1 VAEELAAFLVAGHDT
16 TATTLA
22 YSLWALGNHPE
33 IQEQVRAE
41 ASACGPELSPQDVGG
56 LGCTVR
62 VLHEALRLCPPGA
75 GAIRTIEHDLAADGF
90 RLSPGTVVSLSF
102 YAMHRDPALWD
113 DPLRFDPD
121 RFTPDKMK
129 TLDHWQ
135 YLPFGGGRRK
145 CVGDQFAMLEA
156 TLALATLVRD
166 YEFTSQRADFPIAV
180 PFTVVAAAPV
190 PALVRRRRTIEPE
203 DVT

>member
-1 VAEELAAFLVAGHDT
+1 MRPAREIRSAADDIVRRCHEDPTVDAPLVRALIGAHDADTGETPTDAEVAEELAAFLVAGHDT

-22 YSLWALGNHPE
+22 YSCGLSAITRDSGAGARRGRHH
-33 IQEQVRAE
+33 RAGRNCP
-41 ASACGPELSPQDVGG
+41 AGRRRPQ
-56 LGCTVR
+56 CTVR

-121 RFTPDKMK
+121 RFTP
-129 TLDHWQ
+129 T
-135 YLPFGGGRRK
+135 R
-145 CVGDQFAMLEA
+145 
-156 TLALATLVRD
+156 
-166 YEFTSQRADFPIAV
+166 
-180 PFTVVAAAPV
+180 
-190 PALVRRRRTIEPE
+190 
-203 DVT
+203 